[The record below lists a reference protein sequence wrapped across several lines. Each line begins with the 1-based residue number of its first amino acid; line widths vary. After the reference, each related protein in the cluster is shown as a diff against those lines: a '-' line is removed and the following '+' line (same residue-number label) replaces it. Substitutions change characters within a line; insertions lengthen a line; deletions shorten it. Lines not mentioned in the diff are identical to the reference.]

1 MKKED
6 DKCRYCFFN
15 TSGRSCS
22 DDPVTC
28 EDYDYNHLAE
38 KYENKRYQVRWEDGN
53 DVMVLM
59 TDKLDEFPEWYFET
73 VEDAEQLADHL
84 NKKEELIQGLQDDYV
99 DSILDLLDKNIKLKS
114 EHDGL
119 LLGDTYMDKINV
131 LLELLEDTG
140 REDLVVEFMEKVNNI
155 TPPDIRSVMSDE

>member
-6 DKCRYCFFN
+6 DKCKYCYYN
-15 TSGRSCS
+15 TVLSCS
-22 DDPVTC
+22 EDPNEC
-28 EDYDYNHLAE
+28 EDYEYNHLAE
-38 KYENKRYQVRWEDGN
+38 KYENKRYQVKWEDGN
-53 DVMVLM
+53 DVRVLM

-114 EHDGL
+114 EQDGL
-119 LLGDTYMDKINV
+119 LMGDTYMDKINV